1 MELVSYHI
9 EICSRLPFLPFQEF
23 ETTSPQPQ
31 RRIYPDSFQQH
42 LHVSTAS
49 LAFVK
54 TFRPERFLRVRG
66 SSYFVREMESSR
78 GRRGF
83 VPVTN
88 DPRDENTRKGYVAEC
103 TDDGSVTG
111 ATHRPSPTSS
121 RVIKFTQHP
130 ERAAPSREVE
140 TIVRRRS
147 PFVPPPFLIETNNRA
162 YPLVFTH
169 VSFRHYIASFGV

>member
-1 MELVSYHI
+1 MEPISYHI

-66 SSYFVREMESSR
+66 SSYFAREMESSR

-88 DPRDENTRKGYVAEC
+88 DPRDENTRKGYVAEWRKRNRRDASPI
-103 TDDGSVTG
+103 TDFLPGYKIHLT
-111 ATHRPSPTSS
+111 
-121 RVIKFTQHP
+121 
-130 ERAAPSREVE
+130 SRESGPCSLS
-140 TIVRRRS
+140 RS
-147 PFVPPPFLIETNNRA
+147 WNDRKKKISLCSSSFSNRNE
-162 YPLVFTH
+162 
-169 VSFRHYIASFGV
+169 

>member
-1 MELVSYHI
+1 MCRRTKRSVGLNDPAPVFRSIFFIKIILINNQCSLRPDGTCIISHRNLLTITIPSLSRIRNHLPPTPTTNLPGLVS
-9 EICSRLPFLPFQEF
+9 
-23 ETTSPQPQ
+23 TTSTP
-31 RRIYPDSFQQH
+31 
-42 LHVSTAS
+42 VSTAS

-121 RVIKFTQHP
+121 RVIKFT
-130 ERAAPSREVE
+130 
-140 TIVRRRS
+140 
-147 PFVPPPFLIETNNRA
+147 
-162 YPLVFTH
+162 
-169 VSFRHYIASFGV
+169 

>member
-1 MELVSYHI
+1 MAQDGSFES
-9 EICSRLPFLPFQEF
+9 ICRRTKRSVGLNDLAPVFRSIFFIKIILINNQCSLRPDGTYIISHRNLLILPFLPFQEF

-66 SSYFVREMESSR
+66 SSYFAREMESSR

-121 RVIKFTQHP
+121 RVIKFT
-130 ERAAPSREVE
+130 
-140 TIVRRRS
+140 
-147 PFVPPPFLIETNNRA
+147 
-162 YPLVFTH
+162 
-169 VSFRHYIASFGV
+169 